1 LSEGERQRVLLQEVN
16 DILKI
21 MRTPIGFPF
30 VLVTRKEK
38 VIAILA
44 MKAAVASER
53 FRNVESF
60 VI

>member
-1 LSEGERQRVLLQEVN
+1 
-16 DILKI
+16 

-30 VLVTRKEK
+30 MLVAQKEDM
-38 VIAILA
+38 ITILV
-44 MKAAVASER
+44 MKAAIASER